1 MAQDTQLKVCLGV
14 AVDHRIRR
22 LFKPVFNNPTEHS
35 NHVFRIEALGRSL
48 NRSREAIE
56 VTAQIAGPAVKGGIA
71 VALQQPRHNHPF
83 EKGLNAVFEDCE
95 TLCALSDIFTT
106 VSCGTL
112 DVRTDITI
120 VDLLPYVSE
129 DVAEIDDA
137 MLRESF
143 RASTQIICDKEP
155 NVLLCAGKIWL
166 PKAGKFD
173 DRKGDAWKFESV
185 GLGKKFGSTPKLP
198 VMARIRHEEHGLVT
212 IHRVNGFH
220 PSLR

>member
-1 MAQDTQLKVCLGV
+1 
-14 AVDHRIRR
+14 
-22 LFKPVFNNPTEHS
+22 
-35 NHVFRIEALGRSL
+35 
-48 NRSREAIE
+48 
-56 VTAQIAGPAVKGGIA
+56 
-71 VALQQPRHNHPF
+71 
-83 EKGLNAVFEDCE
+83 
-95 TLCALSDIFTT
+95 
-106 VSCGTL
+106 
-112 DVRTDITI
+112 
-120 VDLLPYVSE
+120 VSE

-220 PSLR
+220 PSFAMNYHSHASLLRQLQILIGAETCGVLRDDWEDEEWMDELRSRCQNISRTISGEGHSFYFQVNPMLQTI